1 MKAYQKTDF
10 RNRPHLAPL
19 RLMLVRFAL
28 LCWGVLFCAGARAQD
43 GRITLDVRNVPLEEA
58 MARIEQQGEYSFLY
72 NKTLLDV
79 SRKVTLRV
87 EAQPLRRVLDR
98 LFAGSGIDYTLRGR
112 QIILSQRPAV
122 RTQAP
127 VHTEQNVIT
136 GHVLDKNGTP
146 LVGVS
151 IIIEGTTNGTTTN
164 TDGSFRL
171 KANTGNVLTVS
182 YLGFETTKVAV
193 TAGRNAYEITLQES
207 TEVLDDVVVV
217 GYGVQKKASITGAIT
232 NISGKALKVNSTVNT
247 STALAGTIAGI
258 NSRMSD
264 GRPGATTK
272 ISIRGMD
279 SPL

>member
-193 TAGRNAYEITLQES
+193 TAGRNAYEITLQ
-207 TEVLDDVVVV
+207 
-217 GYGVQKKASITGAIT
+217 
-232 NISGKALKVNSTVNT
+232 
-247 STALAGTIAGI
+247 
-258 NSRMSD
+258 
-264 GRPGATTK
+264 
-272 ISIRGMD
+272 
-279 SPL
+279 